1 MRIVCCFLC
10 DYLTE
15 MCTRI
20 TKTIILKSPD
30 SNKVREVIVTPVVL
44 PNSEMK
50 MLPSFNQMEYS
61 FADRLNRK
69 RRLEH
74 LSLEE
79 KIMRKKLKNREAAQT
94 SRDRKKARLEQLE
107 ETVKRLQ
114 EENDVL
120 HEEVR
125 SLKNDRESLT
135 KENSELR
142 EELWSLRVGS
152 ANLGPAVSFVS
163 PLPQG
168 IVAPLTLHLYLL
180 LVHVQYFLKIG
191 TGLTQLH
198 PHQTW
203 NSLKNLQILSLLRL
217 LNLRNLKTEIQPWWG
232 RKQRAW
238 NPLGIV
244 KKKHFSLLVS
254 A

>member
-1 MRIVCCFLC
+1 
-10 DYLTE
+10 

-44 PNSEMK
+44 PNCEKK
-50 MLPSFNQMEYS
+50 MLPSFNQLEYAFVDS
-61 FADRLNRK
+61 LNRK

-79 KIMRKKLKNREAAQT
+79 KILRKKLKNREAAQT

-107 ETVKRLQ
+107 DAVKRLQ

-125 SLKNDRESLT
+125 GLKNDKESLT

-152 ANLGPAVSFVS
+152 ANLGPAVSTIN

-168 IVAPLTLHLYLL
+168 IIAPLTFHLYFL
-180 LVHVQYFLKIG
+180 LVRVLFFLKIG
-191 TGLTQLH
+191 IGLTQLH
-198 PHQTW
+198 IHQTW
-203 NSLKNLQILSLLRL
+203 SSLKSLQILSLLRL
-217 LNLRNLKTEIQPWWG
+217 LNVRNLKTKVQAWWG

-238 NPLGIV
+238 NPIGIG
-244 KKKHFSLLVS
+244 KKKLSYLLIS